1 MLISDFP
8 FVRTRHCQLSNG
20 DARIFVFSRNTR
32 PRLFPFCVVKII
44 LAPPAKPLW
53 ALILAVPTQPSPEA
67 VTSSPPPAVGSLR
80 RRPLQ
85 TAPSA
90 PHSCTSSSSCSS
102 YQPEDGLH
110 HPGQLQHLQPL
121 HLLRL
126 LLQEGLD
133 QDS

>member
-102 YQPEDGLH
+102 SSARGWFSPPWPAPTPAASPPPPTAP
-110 HPGQLQHLQPL
+110 PGK
-121 HLLRL
+121 
-126 LLQEGLD
+126 G
-133 QDS
+133 